1 MPVIPGVNEDA
12 VIQSGVANQAISTE
26 EASLKGQA
34 TSELGRSMVQLGNIL
49 DSTIRTNQ
57 NKISKYN
64 AEAAIADYTA
74 AQQAFIQEDIES
86 GAKGTMTGQ
95 DAVTRMRD
103 NGTKLRDDLIKAYG
117 LSGEMQGF
125 FIANTKDVD
134 NKFSPNLYSASAKAA
149 KEAKDF
155 SEQIMLQKKGQVIS
169 QNMGTP
175 KGLLM
180 LDEALALHAEDV
192 LKDPTVRA
200 DEREK
205 AIIDGQQKITLA
217 AYNELR
223 FNNKFDQAAIL
234 LKSKQALFDN
244 KVIKEELNALDSDR
258 AQYINS
264 QYTQEQRKELQLKKE
279 LESAQQLA
287 AVTLLNE
294 REQAGTSDAKLSLNT
309 LKINFAEAKGEI
321 SAAMAKSLREHQPG
335 TRKYLDDLTAGGIMG
350 KVYSTGNISW
360 GLKEIDK
367 AFKKGQVSASQYYE
381 TQRELGKYSMFNRG
395 AKAQREFD
403 FDRMVV
409 QNVLD
414 YFKDIGKD
422 PNALN
427 AEQLK
432 KMYLIRMDAIS
443 AMKSM
448 RDKGQS
454 VDVKKVIEGVASS
467 YGAEFSPSAHGVS
480 NSQQNSFR
488 SSQDL
493 ENTYKQL
500 RKEWDTNSSKWDG
513 PTKVRKLKDI
523 EAIKNKVIQKR
534 KDESLQGGNGAGS
547 TNTRAARAAGKL

>member
-155 SEQIMLQKKGQVIS
+155 SEQTMLQKKGQVIS

-264 QYTQEQRKELQLKKE
+264 QYTQEQRRELQLKKE
-279 LESAQQLA
+279 LEAAQQDA

-294 REQAGTSDAKLSLNT
+294 REQAGTSDAKLSLST

-321 SAAMAKSLREHQPG
+321 SPAMAKSLREHQPG
-335 TRKYLDDLTAGGIMG
+335 TRKYLDDLTAGSIMG